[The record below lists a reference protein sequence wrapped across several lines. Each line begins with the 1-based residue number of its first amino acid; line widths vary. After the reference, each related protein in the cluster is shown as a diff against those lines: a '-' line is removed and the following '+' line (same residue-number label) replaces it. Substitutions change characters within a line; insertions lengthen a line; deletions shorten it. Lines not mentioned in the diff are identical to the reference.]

1 MERDVEMDAVAIDVS
16 RLVERTVASL
26 YSHLVTRAT
35 GRAVRMAIEQRLEE
49 GEGAS
54 LSVIDLSE
62 VAVLDFSCADE
73 VVAKLLLR
81 FGGEERPRDVFFLF
95 RGLAPHHR
103 DPVLAALERHELA
116 AIASAGQGP
125 GELLGTLPREEAR
138 IWRVLEEQGSLREAQ
153 LPHVLPDAADRAL
166 LRRLWQRRLVFRR
179 PDREEYHAL
188 SGLARRFE

>member
-1 MERDVEMDAVAIDVS
+1 MERDVNVDAMAIDVS

-35 GRAVRMAIEQRLEE
+35 GRAVRMAIEQRLTE

-81 FGGEERPRDVFFLF
+81 FEGDERPRDVFFLF
-95 RGLAPHHR
+95 GGLAAHHR
-103 DPVLAALERHELA
+103 DPIEAALERHELA
-116 AIASAGQGP
+116 AIAATDAGDAQV
-125 GELLGTLPREEAR
+125 LGALSPEEAR
-138 IWRVLEEQGSLREAQ
+138 VWQALEEAGSLQGDALHRRFPE
-153 LPHVLPDAADRAL
+153 AADRAT
-166 LRRLWQRRLVFRR
+166 LRRLSRRRLVFRR

-188 SGLARRFE
+188 TALARRFE

>member
-1 MERDVEMDAVAIDVS
+1 MKRDVKVDAVAIDVS

-35 GRAVRMAIEQRLEE
+35 GRAVRMAIEERLEE
-49 GEGAS
+49 GKGAS

-62 VAVLDFSCADE
+62 VSVLDFSCADE

-95 RGLAPHHR
+95 RGLAAHHR
-103 DPVLAALERHELA
+103 GPVVAALERHELA
-116 AIASAGQGP
+116 AIATGEGGAAEVLGALP
-125 GELLGTLPREEAR
+125 GEEVRV
-138 IWRVLEEQGSLREAQ
+138 WRALEERGALGEKEIPRLFPQ
-153 LPHVLPDAADRAL
+153 AADRAT
-166 LRRLWQRRLVFRR
+166 LRRLWRRRLVFRR